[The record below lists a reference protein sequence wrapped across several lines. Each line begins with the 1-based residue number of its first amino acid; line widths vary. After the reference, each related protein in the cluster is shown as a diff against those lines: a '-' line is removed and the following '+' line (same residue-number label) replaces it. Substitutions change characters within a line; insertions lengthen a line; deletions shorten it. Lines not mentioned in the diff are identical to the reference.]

1 MDSQK
6 IGAAYNALQSGWT
19 RRQDRLKILD
29 KTVEKMACTRF
40 NQLMWK
46 KGHMGSLKLLR
57 KERRLEIKVT
67 IKGDNA
73 GGVEKDLKSLSG
85 ESSWLQLLTQVSHPW
100 SSLHTMR
107 FGRYYKSPGQAHA
120 QVLPQFMVLH
130 FTSLGLLPGSSGY
143 VGPAIR
149 KVPYFTGCRHSHES
163 FASCLMIPSLPVCP
177 CLLVVAATAAA
188 TGKSAECTC
197 DTWL

>member
-1 MDSQK
+1 MSERDSETHMLISVQAENKRLEARAQRAKMDSQK

-29 KTVEKMACTRF
+29 KTVERMACTRF

-85 ESSWLQLLTQVSHPW
+85 ES
-100 SSLHTMR
+100 
-107 FGRYYKSPGQAHA
+107 F
-120 QVLPQFMVLH
+120 
-130 FTSLGLLPGSSGY
+130 
-143 VGPAIR
+143 
-149 KVPYFTGCRHSHES
+149 
-163 FASCLMIPSLPVCP
+163 
-177 CLLVVAATAAA
+177 
-188 TGKSAECTC
+188 
-197 DTWL
+197 